1 MFQKLSDR
9 KWEGRKMNFY
19 DKKIRRIISIIIIVL
34 VAAMVVTMILPY
46 IA

>member
-1 MFQKLSDR
+1 
-9 KWEGRKMNFY
+9 MNFY
-19 DKKIRRIISIIIIVL
+19 DKKVRRIRSIIIIVL